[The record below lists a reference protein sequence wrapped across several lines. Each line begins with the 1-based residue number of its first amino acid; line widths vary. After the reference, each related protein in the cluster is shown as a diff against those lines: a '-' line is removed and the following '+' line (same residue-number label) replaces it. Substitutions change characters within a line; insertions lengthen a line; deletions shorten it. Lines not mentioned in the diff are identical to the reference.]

1 MTYKAKYKNIK
12 TQTFDGIVH
21 DSVKE
26 ARRWGELLL
35 LQKAGKI
42 TDLKRQVQFELI
54 PAQYDFYA
62 RYSKT
67 GQILKDGKR
76 LIERAV
82 VYMADFVYYDVETG
96 KTVVE
101 DTKGVK
107 TKDYIIKRKMMLY
120 RYGIRV
126 KET

>member
-12 TQTFDGIVH
+12 TTTFDGIVH
-21 DSVKE
+21 DSAKE

-35 LQKAGKI
+35 LERAGKI
-42 TDLKRQVQFELI
+42 IGLRRQVEFELI
-54 PAQYDFYA
+54 PPQYEFYE

-67 GQILKDGKR
+67 GKSLKDGKR

-82 VYMADFVYYDVETG
+82 VYKADFVYSDAETG
-96 KTVVE
+96 ETVVE

-107 TKDYIIKRKMMLY
+107 TKEYIIKRKMMLY
-120 RYGIRV
+120 RYGIRI